1 MVFLGRYNHAIDD
14 KGRVSIPAR
23 FRDALTREDH
33 DSLYITN
40 FYFDRETCLELL
52 PPSQWEQLLVRVR
65 EKGRFDPD
73 MQAFETFYIGGA
85 YEVPVDRQGRILIPP
100 RLREFAQLDHE
111 VTFSTRRDHFQMW
124 NKEIFERVIKAN
136 DEKMKDPQF
145 FAKLEL

>member
-1 MVFLGRYNHAIDD
+1 MFNGRYEHAIDD

-23 FRDALTREDH
+23 FREVLQRESH
-33 DSLYITN
+33 ESLFITN

-52 PPSQWEQLLVRVR
+52 PPSQWEQLLTKVR

-85 YEVPVDRQGRILIPP
+85 FEVPVDRQGRILIPEI
-100 RLREFAQLDHE
+100 LRDFAQLDRA
-111 VTFSTRRDHFQMW
+111 VMFSARRDRFQLW
-124 NKEIFERVIKAN
+124 NKELFARVLKAN

-145 FAKLEL
+145 YAKLGL